1 MKLISIIFIGLV
13 GVLAVATVAS
23 GNIGAGI
30 GAGLLGV
37 AVAILEK
44 DEVE

>member
-1 MKLISIIFIGLV
+1 MITFIFVGLIVGL
-13 GVLAVATVAS
+13 S
-23 GNIGAGI
+23 GTAIVSGSIGAGI

-44 DEVE
+44 